1 MELFFNLQM
10 FADAGTLVNATTGT
24 VNAYTGAQTASDDMS
39 PTMKTYYDTELL
51 ENARAKM
58 VFSQLGKH
66 QALPANHGD
75 TVEWR
80 KWNTFDRA
88 MTPLTEGVI
97 PTGQKFG
104 QSSINV
110 SVQQYGDYAAIT
122 DRLDLHAVD
131 DVILGC
137 TEEMGAAG
145 GETADALVRN
155 ELVTG
160 TSVIYADQL
169 DSNGDYVKTPAGR
182 YELLAENNKLTP
194 DVVNKAY
201 TFLKKQKAPFF
212 EGNKYAAVIH
222 PSVAYDLRSS
232 KDWIEA
238 HKYADVTPIFSG
250 EIGELHGV
258 RFIESTEAPVF
269 CGGNLCGDTPNLT
282 VSTYAENDT
291 TAAADYG
298 MTSAVL
304 VTVQET
310 LTDEIAEALVGRKI
324 QYWDTSTARLVGI
337 GEIIGATVTGAKIWL
352 KEKAPVTLD
361 GTANYEDTIFPGE
374 GGNFGDAAQPVAVYG
389 TIFFGKDAFGVVDPE
404 GMGME
409 LIVKEASQIGGPL
422 NQFSTVGYKFESGTK
437 ILYQNR
443 MVRVESCSAYSLTD
457 EAN

>member
-1 MELFFNLQM
+1 MNTYFDLQL
-10 FADAGTLVNATTGT
+10 FADAGTLVNATDGT
-24 VNAYTGAQTASDDMS
+24 VNAYTGDKTASNDMS

-75 TVEWR
+75 SVEWR

-104 QSSINV
+104 QSAINV

-160 TSVIYADQL
+160 TSVIYADTL
-169 DSNGDYVKTPAGR
+169 DNAGAYSSTPVGR
-182 YELLAENNKLTP
+182 YAMTAANNKLTS

-212 EGNKYAAVIH
+212 DGNKYAAVIH

-232 KDWIEA
+232 QDWIEA

-258 RFIESTEAPVF
+258 RFIESTEAPIF
-269 CGGNLCGDTPNLT
+269 NGENLFGDTQELT
-282 VSTYAENDT
+282 VSSYSESDS
-291 TAAADYG
+291 TASADFG
-298 MTSAVL
+298 MTSQILVAVS
-304 VTVQET
+304 ET
-310 LTDEIAEALVGRKI
+310 LTDEIAEKLVGRSI
-324 QYWDTSTARLVGI
+324 HFYDTSASAMVGT
-337 GEIIGATVTGAKIWL
+337 GEIIGATVTGGKLWL
-352 KEKAPVTLD
+352 KEAAPVTLD
-361 GTANYEDTIFPGE
+361 GTSGSEDTLWPGE
-374 GGNFGDAAQPVAVYG
+374 GGDSKAAGAPVAVYG
-389 TIFFGKDAFGVVDPE
+389 TMFFGKDAFGVVDPE

-422 NQFSTVGYKFESGTK
+422 NQFSTVGYKFENGTK